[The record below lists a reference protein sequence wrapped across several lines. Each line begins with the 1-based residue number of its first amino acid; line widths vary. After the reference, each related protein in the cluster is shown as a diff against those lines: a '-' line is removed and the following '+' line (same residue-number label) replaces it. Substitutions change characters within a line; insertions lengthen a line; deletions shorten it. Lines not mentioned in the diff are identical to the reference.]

1 MGSGDYE
8 CELESVKIIDD
19 IENKAWRLQA
29 MSANLISK
37 ETAMSPMGIPNPTEE
52 FKKILE
58 EQRREQEESQRMQEE
73 MEMSQ
78 MGLVNP
84 EDPNGQ
90 SGDGQVTPEN
100 VNQEADQMA
109 RQLLEMPETERRR
122 QLTAIRNSND
132 TLHALVLKK
141 MEQLRNQARS
151 MGMQQALPEVVQ
163 NVPIQ

>member
-1 MGSGDYE
+1 
-8 CELESVKIIDD
+8 
-19 IENKAWRLQA
+19 
-29 MSANLISK
+29 MSANLLSK
-37 ETAMSPMGIPNPTEE
+37 ETAMSPMGIADPTEE

-58 EQRREQEESQRMQEE
+58 EQRREQEESQKMQEE

-78 MGLVNP
+78 MGLINP

-122 QLTAIRNSND
+122 QLTAIRNNND

-141 MEQLRNQARS
+141 MDQLRNQARS